1 MISRTLS
8 LTSTAGSPRRGSS
21 TDRNIGKGAAGTPLP
36 SPQLATG
43 PRCLNCGAPLLDVMG
58 EPPYLLRRCQCRK
71 LRRSDLADGAA
82 LLFCVLAI
90 VAWGCI

>member
-36 SPQLATG
+36 F
-43 PRCLNCGAPLLDVMG
+43 PL
-58 EPPYLLRRCQCRK
+58 
-71 LRRSDLADGAA
+71 RSDLLDGAA
-82 LLFCVLAI
+82 LLFCVVAI
-90 VAWGCI
+90 VAWGFI